1 MRKTK
6 RTPAPS
12 CAMCGEALEK
22 IGGKRIVSAQERG
35 VLLCTT
41 QTTLGEISAPARM
54 QRASGA
60 KDKDK
65 DATFVVTCGTGWSEE
80 SERRALDATIAGER
94 PWICQRCALLTCAR
108 CGSPLESPIASTWLH
123 DDGATSHLMVVPSRV
138 SCINPE
144 CPGPFLRAR

>member
-1 MRKTK
+1 
-6 RTPAPS
+6 
-12 CAMCGEALEK
+12 MCGEALEK

-35 VLLCTT
+35 VVLGTT
-41 QTTLGEISAPARM
+41 QTTLGELSAPARV
-54 QRASGA
+54 QRLG
-60 KDKDK
+60 KDK
-65 DATFVVTCGTGWSEE
+65 DAVFVVTYGSGWSTE
-80 SERRALDATIAGER
+80 SEARALEAAAAGDR

-144 CPGPFLRAR
+144 CRGPWLRAT